1 MSHIGFKSSPPHLT
15 SSLVKSH
22 IEKRPIYAPLLLT
35 VSQWGPHRYSQ
46 FHGWPP
52 HFKMSISNH
61 SFPHWQGGVKRLPVE
76 KSVLRN
82 GNKMQI
88 CDILLY
94 FVSKTIYKMSIQKLC
109 EFHRFFQTTG
119 SGLGRVPCPP
129 HPSKMADVT
138 VDRTPDDR

>member
-1 MSHIGFKSSPPHLT
+1 MR
-15 SSLVKSH
+15 
-22 IEKRPIYAPLLLT
+22 EAPYL
-35 VSQWGPHRYSQ
+35 PHRYSQ
-46 FHGWPP
+46 FHSGAPTAT
-52 HFKMSISNH
+52 H
-61 SFPHWQGGVKRLPVE
+61 SFTAGHPILKCQYRTTVFPFSRFPYRVE
-76 KSVLRN
+76 MSPDEMSPDVEESVLRN

-138 VDRTPDDR
+138 VDRTLPHLFAEVCRTSEKS

>member
-1 MSHIGFKSSPPHLT
+1 M
-15 SSLVKSH
+15 
-22 IEKRPIYAPLLLT
+22 
-35 VSQWGPHRYSQ
+35 HRYSQ

-61 SFPHWQGGVKRLPVE
+61 SFPVFPAGHPILKCQYRTTVFPFSRFPYRVE
-76 KSVLRN
+76 MSPDEMSPDVEESVLRN

-138 VDRTPDDR
+138 VNRTLPAALHRCHVSG

>member
-1 MSHIGFKSSPPHLT
+1 MSPDEMSPD
-15 SSLVKSH
+15 
-22 IEKRPIYAPLLLT
+22 
-35 VSQWGPHRYSQ
+35 
-46 FHGWPP
+46 
-52 HFKMSISNH
+52 
-61 SFPHWQGGVKRLPVE
+61 VE
-76 KSVLRN
+76 ESVLRN